1 MFQQAVQER
10 NEQALNSNPAAA
22 DWCSSLNTIKALADY
37 QARYNIPDQIL
48 WLCPG
53 GFTTYSEAYEAF
65 RRYNAAKGKTSSKSK
80 SRKKSR

>member
-22 DWCSSLNTIKALADY
+22 DWCPSPNTIKALADY

-48 WLCPG
+48 WPRPG

-65 RRYNAAKGKTSSKSK
+65 RRYNAATGKTSSKSK